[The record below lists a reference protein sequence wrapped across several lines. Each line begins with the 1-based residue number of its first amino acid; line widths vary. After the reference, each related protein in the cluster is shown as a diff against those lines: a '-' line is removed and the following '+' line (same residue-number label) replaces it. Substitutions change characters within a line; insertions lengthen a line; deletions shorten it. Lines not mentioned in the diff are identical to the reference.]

1 MQPRPPPDN
10 PSPSPFG
17 LSLSKPHRARSIM
30 RRRDP
35 PTCQPVTLQI
45 DTRLIDMAQVIG
57 ADLSELTNEL
67 VGGTL
72 MRGQVEES

>member
-1 MQPRPPPDN
+1 
-10 PSPSPFG
+10 
-17 LSLSKPHRARSIM
+17 M
-30 RRRDP
+30 RRRNP

-45 DTRLIDMAQVIG
+45 ETRLIDMARVIG